1 MKTLL
6 AIKAELANDNNSE
19 KSYLKTV
26 EVTVAG
32 QKHQVTFGG
41 VLPKNSNLVL
51 GSVSSD
57 NKTTPNIIIESYL
70 RLLAYKFTTRQQLQP
85 IKVVKVNSK
94 GQSSYVVKPDRFTT
108 LCEEKNAEELLKELV
123 EIYLETNLTPVPIVR
138 ASYKNIVIAE
148 DTSSY
153 LKLAVGQD
161 SYEDDFIKDKEA
173 TYLFGQ
179 DTSMQFDGDYL
190 SEHQKELANR
200 ILKIYATE
208 IALVAAEPKKSKK

>member
-1 MKTLL
+1 MKKKCRR
-6 AIKAELANDNNSE
+6 A
-19 KSYLKTV
+19 
-26 EVTVAG
+26 
-32 QKHQVTFGG
+32 
-41 VLPKNSNLVL
+41 
-51 GSVSSD
+51 
-57 NKTTPNIIIESYL
+57 
-70 RLLAYKFTTRQQLQP
+70 
-85 IKVVKVNSK
+85 
-94 GQSSYVVKPDRFTT
+94 
-108 LCEEKNAEELLKELV
+108 LKELV

-190 SEHQKELANR
+190 SEHQKN
-200 ILKIYATE
+200 
-208 IALVAAEPKKSKK
+208 

>member
-1 MKTLL
+1 M
-6 AIKAELANDNNSE
+6 
-19 KSYLKTV
+19 
-26 EVTVAG
+26 
-32 QKHQVTFGG
+32 
-41 VLPKNSNLVL
+41 
-51 GSVSSD
+51 
-57 NKTTPNIIIESYL
+57 
-70 RLLAYKFTTRQQLQP
+70 
-85 IKVVKVNSK
+85 
-94 GQSSYVVKPDRFTT
+94 
-108 LCEEKNAEELLKELV
+108 
-123 EIYLETNLTPVPIVR
+123 R

-208 IALVAAEPKKSKK
+208 IALVAAEPKKSKNSRSLKMSKTMKTKIMTSSLSN